1 MAVIA
6 NTVKQSVSL
15 LAKDFKLISTNLTA
29 CFAPLAM
36 TAIYIFFSQ
45 PFEYQI
51 FKLFYLFDYYQL
63 IKPNTKFF
71 RKFRNI
77 S

>member
-6 NTVKQSVSL
+6 NAVKQSVSL
-15 LAKDFKLISTNLTA
+15 LAKDFKLISTNLKDY
-29 CFAPLAM
+29 FAMLIM
-36 TAIYIFFSQ
+36 TAIYNFWQ
-45 PFEYQI
+45 PTENQLFE
-51 FKLFYLFDYYQL
+51 LFYLFHYYQL
-63 IKPNTKFF
+63 VQPNPKFF